1 MSYRDAI
8 VGPGDIQLSGDV
20 SDKDGAGRNISIH
33 RHHRPSAELPKAGEC
48 RKLVFWLSG
57 DGLLQMTT
65 ASSTEPARHGSARIC
80 RGCWDQMHM
89 PIPIGGPLALPF
101 RAFGITRS
109 KMNPDICTICE
120 RSFQYVKKQR
130 QVTVDATIL
139 FADIRG
145 FTDLSERIEAVRLSE
160 IVSLFQ
166 DRCAQAIWAHDG
178 IVNKQMGDGLMA
190 IFNFPIVRKDH
201 AAAAILAAQ
210 AIQRNCAAALNSLAP
225 DALPGRPLGVGVGI
239 HSGEVQIGEFSSFRS
254 DFTAI
259 GGVVNQAA
267 RLESQAA
274 AGEILISAETAATA
288 PGLTAETQSRTL
300 MLKGIEQPVHA
311 RVLVKQSGGLSGR
324 TSR

>member
-1 MSYRDAI
+1 
-8 VGPGDIQLSGDV
+8 
-20 SDKDGAGRNISIH
+20 
-33 RHHRPSAELPKAGEC
+33 
-48 RKLVFWLSG
+48 
-57 DGLLQMTT
+57 MTT
-65 ASSTEPARHGSARIC
+65 ASSTEPTRHGSARIC

-130 QVTVDATIL
+130 QITVDATIL

-145 FTDLSERIEAVRLSE
+145 FTDLSERIEAVQLSE

-201 AAAAILAAQ
+201 AGAAILAAQ
-210 AIQRNCAAALNSLAP
+210 EIQRNCATALNGLTLE
-225 DALPGRPLGVGVGI
+225 ALPGRTLGVGVGI

-274 AGEILISAETAATA
+274 AGEILISSETAAKA
-288 PGLTAETQSRTL
+288 ADLAAGAETRML
-300 MLKGIEQPVHA
+300 VLKGIEQPVQA
-311 RVLVKQSGGLSGR
+311 RVLAKP
-324 TSR
+324 

>member
-1 MSYRDAI
+1 
-8 VGPGDIQLSGDV
+8 
-20 SDKDGAGRNISIH
+20 
-33 RHHRPSAELPKAGEC
+33 
-48 RKLVFWLSG
+48 
-57 DGLLQMTT
+57 MTT
-65 ASSTEPARHGSARIC
+65 ESTSREPASHGSARIC

-130 QVTVDATIL
+130 QITVDATIL

-145 FTDLSERIEAVRLSE
+145 FTDLSERIEAVQLSE

-201 AAAAILAAQ
+201 AAAAIRAAQ
-210 AIQRNCAAALNSLAP
+210 EIQRNCAAALNGLALE
-225 DALPGRPLGVGVGI
+225 ALPGRTLGVGI

-267 RLESQAA
+267 RLESRAA
-274 AGEILISAETAATA
+274 AGEILVSAETAAKA
-288 PGLTAETQSRTL
+288 PDLAAGAESRVL
-300 MLKGIEQPVHA
+300 ALKGIEQPVRA
-311 RVLVKQSGGLSGR
+311 SVLIKR
-324 TSR
+324 

>member
-1 MSYRDAI
+1 
-8 VGPGDIQLSGDV
+8 
-20 SDKDGAGRNISIH
+20 
-33 RHHRPSAELPKAGEC
+33 
-48 RKLVFWLSG
+48 
-57 DGLLQMTT
+57 MTT
-65 ASSTEPARHGSARIC
+65 ESTYGEPARHGSARIC

-130 QVTVDATIL
+130 QITVDATIL

-145 FTDLSERIEAVRLSE
+145 FTDLSERIEAVRLTE

-190 IFNFPIVRKDH
+190 IFNFPITRKDH

-225 DALPGRPLGVGVGI
+225 DAAPGRPLGVGVGI

-274 AGEILISAETAATA
+274 AGEILLSAETAAMA
-288 PGLTAETQSRTL
+288 AALIAGAEERTL
-300 MLKGIEQPVHA
+300 TLKGIEQPVRAH
-311 RVLVKQSGGLSGR
+311 VLVKR
-324 TSR
+324 

>member
-1 MSYRDAI
+1 
-8 VGPGDIQLSGDV
+8 
-20 SDKDGAGRNISIH
+20 
-33 RHHRPSAELPKAGEC
+33 
-48 RKLVFWLSG
+48 
-57 DGLLQMTT
+57 
-65 ASSTEPARHGSARIC
+65 
-80 RGCWDQMHM
+80 M
-89 PIPIGGPLALPF
+89 PIPIRGPLALPL

-130 QVTVDATIL
+130 QVTANATIL

-145 FTDLSERIEAVRLSE
+145 FTDLSERIGAVQLSE
-160 IVSLFQ
+160 IVGLFQ

-201 AAAAILAAQ
+201 AAAAIMAARE
-210 AIQRNCAAALNSLAP
+210 IQRSCTAALNGL
-225 DALPGRPLGVGVGI
+225 DLKGLPGRALGVGVGI
-239 HSGEVQIGEFSSFRS
+239 HTGDVQIGEFSSFRS

-274 AGEILISAETAATA
+274 AGEILVSAEAAARA
-288 PGLTAETQSRTL
+288 PELTADAEERMLT
-300 MLKGIEQPVHA
+300 LKGIEQPVQA
-311 RVLVKQSGGLSGR
+311 RVLAKR
-324 TSR
+324 

>member
-1 MSYRDAI
+1 
-8 VGPGDIQLSGDV
+8 
-20 SDKDGAGRNISIH
+20 
-33 RHHRPSAELPKAGEC
+33 
-48 RKLVFWLSG
+48 
-57 DGLLQMTT
+57 MTT
-65 ASSTEPARHGSARIC
+65 ASTNEPARHGSARIC

-130 QVTVDATIL
+130 QITVDATIL

-145 FTDLSERIEAVRLSE
+145 FTDLSERIEAVQLSE
-160 IVSLFQ
+160 IVRLFQ

-190 IFNFPIVRKDH
+190 IFNFPIVSKDH
-201 AAAAILAAQ
+201 AAAAILAGQ
-210 AIQRNCAAALNSLAP
+210 QIQRNCAAALSSLALGL
-225 DALPGRPLGVGVGI
+225 LPGRTLGVGVGI

-274 AGEILISAETAATA
+274 AGEILISAETAAKA
-288 PGLTAETQSRTL
+288 PDLAAGAETRML
-300 MLKGIEQPVHA
+300 ALKGIEQPVQA
-311 RVLVKQSGGLSGR
+311 SVLLKR
-324 TSR
+324 

>member
-1 MSYRDAI
+1 
-8 VGPGDIQLSGDV
+8 
-20 SDKDGAGRNISIH
+20 
-33 RHHRPSAELPKAGEC
+33 
-48 RKLVFWLSG
+48 
-57 DGLLQMTT
+57 MTT
-65 ASSTEPARHGSARIC
+65 ESTFTETARHGSARIC

-130 QVTVDATIL
+130 QITVDATIL

-145 FTDLSERIEAVRLSE
+145 FTDLSERIEAARLSE
-160 IVSLFQ
+160 IVSQFQ

-201 AAAAILAAQ
+201 ASAAIMAARE
-210 AIQRNCAAALNSLAP
+210 IQRNCAAALNGLAP
-225 DALPGRPLGVGVGI
+225 AALPGRTLGVGVGI

-274 AGEILISAETAATA
+274 AGEILVSAETAAEA
-288 PGLTAETQSRTL
+288 PELTDGAEARMLS
-300 MLKGIEQPVHA
+300 LKGIEQPVQA
-311 RVLVKQSGGLSGR
+311 RVLVKR
-324 TSR
+324 

>member
-1 MSYRDAI
+1 
-8 VGPGDIQLSGDV
+8 
-20 SDKDGAGRNISIH
+20 
-33 RHHRPSAELPKAGEC
+33 
-48 RKLVFWLSG
+48 
-57 DGLLQMTT
+57 MTT
-65 ASSTEPARHGSARIC
+65 ASSIEPARHGSARIC

-89 PIPIGGPLALPF
+89 PIPIGGPFALPF

-130 QVTVDATIL
+130 QITVDATIL

-145 FTDLSERIEAVRLSE
+145 FTDLSERIEAVQLSE

-201 AAAAILAAQ
+201 AGAAILAARE
-210 AIQRNCAAALNSLAP
+210 IQQNCAAALNGLALE
-225 DALPGRPLGVGVGI
+225 ALPGRTLGVGVGI

-267 RLESQAA
+267 RLESHAA
-274 AGEILISAETAATA
+274 AGEILISAETAAKA
-288 PGLTAETQSRTL
+288 VDLTAGAEARML
-300 MLKGIEQPVHA
+300 VLKGIEQPVQA
-311 RVLVKQSGGLSGR
+311 RVLAKR
-324 TSR
+324 

>member
-1 MSYRDAI
+1 MPAI
-8 VGPGDIQLSGDV
+8 V
-20 SDKDGAGRNISIH
+20 
-33 RHHRPSAELPKAGEC
+33 
-48 RKLVFWLSG
+48 
-57 DGLLQMTT
+57 DGLREMMTE
-65 ASSTEPARHGSARIC
+65 STSREPVRHGSARIC

-101 RAFGITRS
+101 RALGITRS

-130 QVTVDATIL
+130 QITVDATIL

-145 FTDLSERIEAVRLSE
+145 YTDLSERIEAVQLSE

-201 AAAAILAAQ
+201 AGAAILAAQ
-210 AIQRNCAAALNSLAP
+210 EIQRNCTAALNGLALE
-225 DALPGRPLGVGVGI
+225 ALPGRTLGVGVGI

-274 AGEILISAETAATA
+274 AGEILISAETAAKA
-288 PGLTAETQSRTL
+288 PDLAAGAETRML
-300 MLKGIEQPVHA
+300 ALKGIEQPVQA
-311 RVLVKQSGGLSGR
+311 RVIVKH
-324 TSR
+324 